1 MVFGVSVF
9 SCRGERTKIVALLL
23 LRIAWR
29 SRGLKDHM
37 HACALEKLQA
47 GVLFTTIKVDD
58 SVASRQLSCL
68 VEVTRRMSYKK
79 RFSN

>member
-23 LRIAWR
+23 LRMAWR

-47 GVLFTTIKVDD
+47 GVLFTISDPWR
-58 SVASRQLSCL
+58 A
-68 VEVTRRMSYKK
+68 
-79 RFSN
+79 